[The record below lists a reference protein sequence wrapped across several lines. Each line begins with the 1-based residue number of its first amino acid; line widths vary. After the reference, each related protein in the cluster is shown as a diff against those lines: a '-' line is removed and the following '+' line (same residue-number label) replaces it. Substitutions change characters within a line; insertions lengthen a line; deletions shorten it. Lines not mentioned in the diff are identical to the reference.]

1 MPDFMLKNVTWRLHK
16 QRERIRENVELRRK
30 YMKQSRARQLHT
42 EKHDIASHIGR
53 LEEGPRKLFLKL
65 RLRKI
70 KEHLKDK

>member
-1 MPDFMLKNVTWRLHK
+1 MPDFKLKNVTWRLHE
-16 QRERIRENVELRRK
+16 QRGHIHENVKLRRK
-30 YMKQSRARQLHT
+30 YLEQSRARQLHT

-53 LEEGPRKLFLKL
+53 LQEGPRKLFLKL